1 MFFIIL
7 VVVGGVVGWLV
18 SSLTEGR
25 GLGMAGNV
33 SVGIVG
39 ALFVG
44 ILFARIGA
52 RLVGEGPLFFAS
64 VLAGAVGAAVLI
76 LLVRLVKR

>member
-7 VVVGGVVGWLV
+7 VVIGGVIGWLV
-18 SSLTEGR
+18 SSFTEGR

-39 ALFVG
+39 ALFIG
-44 ILFARIGA
+44 TLFARIGS
-52 RLVGEGPLFFAS
+52 RFVGEGPLFLAS
-64 VLAGAVGAAVLI
+64 VLAGALGAAVLI
-76 LLVRLVKR
+76 FLIRLVKR